1 MLAFGVWPRRTAAV
15 VYTVLT
21 WSLLAD
27 IVGGFGGSGPA
38 SRLLLDSSVFHQ
50 MASAPAASPNWAA
63 NAVMAAVGAACALL
77 AAPSPS
83 AGGTWSVTEPMTTD
97 QPKPQKDQNRSI
109 ERTVAPPG
117 QSTPVSPAAGDLTA
131 RARIRD
137 AAIRHFA
144 DEGYERT
151 TIRGIAATA
160 GVSPGL
166 LRHHFGSKEE
176 LRRACDEHIAE
187 TLRRINAQ
195 YLDDMGGAA
204 ADRRQLQPF
213 ERYVVRALAENSPSA
228 APIFD
233 EMVTMTE
240 HWLER
245 ADEARPDRPAVDR
258 RIRAAL
264 ISAMASGIPLLHEQ
278 LSRTVGADIF
288 GAEGGRLVAL
298 GLLDIYSHPLISS
311 EDAAAGETG
320 ID

>member
-1 MLAFGVWPRRTAAV
+1 
-15 VYTVLT
+15 
-21 WSLLAD
+21 
-27 IVGGFGGSGPA
+27 
-38 SRLLLDSSVFHQ
+38 
-50 MASAPAASPNWAA
+50 
-63 NAVMAAVGAACALL
+63 
-77 AAPSPS
+77 
-83 AGGTWSVTEPMTTD
+83 MTTD
-97 QPKPQKDQNRSI
+97 QPKPQKDQNRSV

-131 RARIRD
+131 RARIRE
-137 AAIRHFA
+137 AAISHFA
-144 DEGYERT
+144 DDGYERT
-151 TIRGIAATA
+151 TIRAIAATA

-187 TLRRINAQ
+187 TMRRINAQ
-195 YLDDMGGAA
+195 YLDDMGGAV
-204 ADRRQLQPF
+204 ADRRHLQPF
-213 ERYVVRALAENSPSA
+213 ERYIVRALAENSPSA
-228 APIFD
+228 AAIFD

-245 ADEARPDRPAVDR
+245 ADRARADRPAVDR

-264 ISAMASGIPLLHEQ
+264 ISAMASGVPLLHEQ

-288 GAEGGRLVAL
+288 GPEGGRLIAL
-298 GLLDIYSHPLISS
+298 GLFDIYSHPLISA